1 MEASISSGETL
12 ADVLGARA
20 RRTPSDRLV
29 LDIVGGLLVSAAAVW
44 ARPTGWFSL
53 LAAALCFACYG
64 CWAITERRLGVA
76 PSSTSAS
83 PSASWR
89 VLRHT
94 SAVLGL
100 VAFVLLLFGLLGI
113 ALGPIKS

>member
-1 MEASISSGETL
+1 MEASITSGATL

-29 LDIVGGLLVSAAAVW
+29 LDIIGGVLVSTAAIW

-64 CWAITERRLGVA
+64 CWAFTERRRSAVLEGSPA
-76 PSSTSAS
+76 PISMT
-83 PSASWR
+83 WR
-89 VLRHT
+89 VLRQA

-100 VAFVLLLFGLLGI
+100 AAFVVLLFALLGI